1 VIGHGSTNVYVA
13 EEILGECPK
22 RDQFLSGLIIN
33 GTLCLTQP
41 EEKPPMI
48 VIRRGKLVPPEP
60 TMEEVL
66 KNFGPE
72 SVFIKGANA
81 VDPPRGNRRIH
92 GPSLWGDHGLRA

>member
-1 VIGHGSTNVYVA
+1 
-13 EEILGECPK
+13 
-22 RDQFLSGLIIN
+22 
-33 GTLCLTQP
+33 
-41 EEKPPMI
+41 MI

-81 VDPPRGNRRIH
+81 VDPPRGNVGVFTAH
-92 GPSLWGDHGLRA
+92 PSGGTMGYAY

>member
-1 VIGHGSTNVYVA
+1 
-13 EEILGECPK
+13 
-22 RDQFLSGLIIN
+22 
-33 GTLCLTQP
+33 
-41 EEKPPMI
+41 MI

-81 VDPPRGNRRIH
+81 VDPEGNAGVFTAHPSGGTIGFAYGILSARGVSSSSRSGWR
-92 GPSLWGDHGLRA
+92 S